1 MDYSRLLN
9 LMESLLKWQASS
21 PKKVRAYVASGIR
34 HDLALHSKEYINLL
48 SRHFVSGRLKVAPEH
63 YCDGVLSLMGKPSF
77 KLFEEFE
84 KRFNE
89 ASKRGGKPQ
98 YLVPYFISG
107 HPGSTADDAMK
118 LTEYL
123 ILRNWRL
130 RQVQDFTPVPLT
142 LSTAMFVSGLD
153 AKGKKIH
160 IPRGQ
165 GEKRLQMALLQYH
178 DRRHAKLL
186 GDFLR
191 KRGRLDLLA
200 KITHIQNRDKA

>member
-1 MDYSRLLN
+1 
-9 LMESLLKWQASS
+9 MEAILQWQTSGVK
-21 PKKVRAYVASGIR
+21 PVRTYVASGIR
-34 HDLALHSKEYINLL
+34 HDLALHSKQYIDLL

-84 KRFNE
+84 KHFAE
-89 ASKRGGKPQ
+89 ASRRGGKNQ

-107 HPGSTADDAMK
+107 HPGSTTDDAMN

-153 AKGKKIH
+153 TQGKKIH
-160 IPRGQ
+160 ISRGQ
-165 GEKRLQMALLQYH
+165 GEKRLQLALLQYH

-186 GDFLR
+186 SDFLR
-191 KRGRLDLLA
+191 KHGSLDLLA
-200 KITHIQNRDKA
+200 KITHIQNRDRA